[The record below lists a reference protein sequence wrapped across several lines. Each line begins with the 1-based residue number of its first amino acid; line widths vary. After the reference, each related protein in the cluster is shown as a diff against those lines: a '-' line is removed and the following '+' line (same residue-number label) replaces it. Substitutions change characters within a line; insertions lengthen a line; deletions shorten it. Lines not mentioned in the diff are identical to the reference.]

1 MTSHSPNGLAS
12 HNAPGYSE
20 EDKVSFKT
28 PSDTSRSGSGFAKH
42 ASINGKDAEGD
53 AHGAQWNGSANGARN
68 QGELDPTWELTGQV
82 MNMKLSDGGKADGD
96 TAGKASTNGVLAPAA
111 EIQEG
116 GQQPH
121 SRQSSGASSFDSP
134 AIPTPGG
141 KLQSAAEKNL
151 KSPYPTSP
159 TSGYVG
165 YGYDAQDSFNGITNV
180 LQSNGLTNGITMH
193 YPQAGIHPSLSPLVN
208 GGGQSA
214 HMGPMPPFSPPLPAH
229 MGHTPMSPQSQQ
241 MYQGGDFGADNFGM
255 QQRMNARGS
264 AGRGQLNANGNAGSS
279 FAGFN
284 GQPANG
290 NGSGFA
296 YGSPPHQVFN
306 PGLMSPT
313 MTSAAFQGLPY
324 SPVHAPTPYSPYG
337 APQPLAGTGQMFDM
351 MSNGAMSPQSS
362 IAMLPG
368 RNQNQ
373 LRGHG
378 YSASQPPNLRDATAT
393 AQSPTRGVP
402 PRAQPPRGPAPS
414 ALNHAHSLSL
424 PHTPFSPQLG
434 PVGYGPMSPPPYP
447 NFYPGMVPSQGLT
460 PEILQAMAA
469 GMVTGQS
476 PPRGQGFNPAIQ
488 NALGTLQQDPSV
500 MALIQQ
506 GGGPSANNR
515 KLGLYKTELCRS
527 WEEKGTCKYGEK
539 CQFAHGDLEQRR
551 VERHPKYKTEICRTF
566 WVSGSCPYGKRCC
579 FIHTELPANAAAAG
593 ANGQAGEGQRS
604 GTTPNQTERP
614 QVDGRARSMSTN
626 SDPNNEPPSS
636 LLARISARAQA
647 NNPSNPHP
655 VRPNRSG
662 DGSPVNQGVTDKVI
676 AEAVARALT
685 TYGLP
690 ASSQPPR
697 IEPPAEPVTA
707 PSQTTSAFSGFST
720 RNTSTPASGVGGHHR
735 VSASVDFGRQ
745 GRGLGSD
752 LSLGLGS
759 GMGHQRN
766 PSASSVVPPFGSLS
780 RTPLSGQSSPF
791 GGEGTPS
798 RGVTAGSAL
807 LESHP
812 W

>member
-12 HNAPGYSE
+12 HNAPGSTE
-20 EDKVSFKT
+20 EDDKVVFKSL
-28 PSDTSRSGSGFAKH
+28 SDTSRSGSGFAQQ
-42 ASINGKDAEGD
+42 ASINGKDAAAEGE
-53 AHGAQWNGSANGARN
+53 WNGTANGARN
-68 QGELDPTWELTGQV
+68 QGELDPTWDLASQV
-82 MNMKLSDGGKADGD
+82 RSMKLADGGKADGD
-96 TAGKASTNGVLAPAA
+96 TAAKASTNGVLAPAA

-116 GQQPH
+116 QPH
-121 SRQSSGASSFDSP
+121 SRHSSGASSFDSP

-141 KLQSAAEKNL
+141 KHHSAAEKSM

-159 TSGYVG
+159 TSGYGG

-180 LQSNGLTNGITMH
+180 LQSNGLTNGIGSPPMH

-208 GGGQSA
+208 GGGQSG

-241 MYQGGDFGADNFGM
+241 MYQGGDFGDNFGM
-255 QQRMNARGS
+255 QQRMNARGGG
-264 AGRGQLNANGNAGSS
+264 GRGQHNVNGNGATS
-279 FAGFN
+279 FAAFN
-284 GQPANG
+284 GQQANG
-290 NGSGFA
+290 TASGFA
-296 YGSPPHQVFN
+296 YGSPPPQGFN

-313 MTSAAFQGLPY
+313 MTSPTFLPSQGIPY
-324 SPVHAPTPYSPYG
+324 SPTPYSPYAAG
-337 APQPLAGTGQMFDM
+337 QPLGGTAQMFDM
-351 MSNGAMSPQSS
+351 MSNPAMSPQSQLG
-362 IAMLPG
+362 MLPG

-378 YSASQPPNLRDATAT
+378 YSASNPPNLRDATAT
-393 AQSPTRGVP
+393 AQSPTRTVQL
-402 PRAQPPRGPAPS
+402 RAQPPRGAAPNT
-414 ALNHAHSLSL
+414 LNHAHSLSL
-424 PHTPFSPQLG
+424 PQTPFSPQLG

-447 NFYPGMVPSQGLT
+447 TFYPGMAPPQGLT

-469 GMVTGQS
+469 GMAQAGQT
-476 PPRGQGFNPAIQ
+476 PQGGQVAFNPAIQ
-488 NALGTLQQDPSV
+488 SALGTLQQDPSV

-527 WEEKGTCKYGEK
+527 WEEKGSCKYGEK
-539 CQFAHGDLEQRR
+539 CQFAHGEAEQRR

-579 FIHTELPANAAAAG
+579 FIHTELPANAAAG
-593 ANGQAGEGQRS
+593 ATNGQAGENQRS
-604 GTTPNQTERP
+604 GTTPNQNERP

-647 NNPSNPHP
+647 NNPANQTPI
-655 VRPNRSG
+655 RPNRSG
-662 DGSPVNQGVTDKVI
+662 DGSPTNQGVTDKVI

-690 ASSQPPR
+690 ASSQSSR
-697 IEPPAEPVTA
+697 IEPPAEPVAA

-720 RNTSTPASGVGGHHR
+720 RNTSTPASGVGHHR

-745 GRGLGSD
+745 GRSLGSD

-791 GGEGTPS
+791 GGEGSSS

>member
-12 HNAPGYSE
+12 HNASGYAE

-28 PSDTSRSGSGFAKH
+28 PSDTSRSGSGFAKQ
-42 ASINGKDAEGD
+42 ASINGKDATAEGEAKHSSRSSD
-53 AHGAQWNGSANGARN
+53 AAGAQWNGSANGARN
-68 QGELDPTWELTGQV
+68 QGELDPTWELAGQV
-82 MNMKLSDGGKADGD
+82 MNMKLADGGKADGD
-96 TAGKASTNGVLAPAA
+96 TAAKASTNGVLAPAA

-141 KLQSAAEKNL
+141 KLQSAAEKNM

-159 TSGYVG
+159 NSGYGG
-165 YGYDAQDSFNGITNV
+165 YGYDVQDSFNGITNV
-180 LQSNGLTNGITMH
+180 LQSNGLTNG
-193 YPQAGIHPSLSPLVN
+193 
-208 GGGQSA
+208 
-214 HMGPMPPFSPPLPAH
+214 
-229 MGHTPMSPQSQQ
+229 
-241 MYQGGDFGADNFGM
+241 
-255 QQRMNARGS
+255 
-264 AGRGQLNANGNAGSS
+264 
-279 FAGFN
+279 
-284 GQPANG
+284 
-290 NGSGFA
+290 
-296 YGSPPHQVFN
+296 
-306 PGLMSPT
+306 
-313 MTSAAFQGLPY
+313 LPY
-324 SPVHAPTPYSPYG
+324 SPVHAPTPYSPY
-337 APQPLAGTGQMFDM
+337 AAAQPLAGAGQMFDM
-351 MSNGAMSPQSS
+351 MSNPAMSPQSQLG
-362 IAMLPG
+362 MLPG
-368 RNQNQ
+368 RTQNQ

-378 YSASQPPNLRDATAT
+378 YSASNPAALRDAAAT
-393 AQSPTRGVP
+393 AQSPTRGGP
-402 PRAQPPRGPAPS
+402 PRNQPPRGAAPN
-414 ALNHAHSLSL
+414 LNHAHSLSL
-424 PHTPFSPQLG
+424 PQTPFSPQLG

-447 NFYPGMVPSQGLT
+447 NFYPGMPPQGLT

-469 GMVTGQS
+469 GMVS
-476 PPRGQGFNPAIQ
+476 PGSPRGNQTGFNPAIQ
-488 NALGTLQQDPSV
+488 NALGTLQQDPAV

-539 CQFAHGDLEQRR
+539 CQFAHGEAEQRR

-579 FIHTELPANAAAAG
+579 FIHTELPANAAAG
-593 ANGQAGEGQRS
+593 APNGQAGEGQRS

-647 NNPSNPHP
+647 NNPSNPTT

-662 DGSPVNQGVTDKVI
+662 DGSPSNQGVTDKVI

-690 ASSQPPR
+690 ASSQSTR
-697 IEPPAEPVTA
+697 IEPPAEPVAA
-707 PSQTTSAFSGFST
+707 PSQTTSALSGFST
-720 RNTSTPASGVGGHHR
+720 RNTSTPASGTGGHHR
-735 VSASVDFGRQ
+735 VSASVDFGR
-745 GRGLGSD
+745 
-752 LSLGLGS
+752 LGLGS

-766 PSASSVVPPFGSLS
+766 PSASSVLPPFGSLS

-791 GGEGTPS
+791 GGEGSSS